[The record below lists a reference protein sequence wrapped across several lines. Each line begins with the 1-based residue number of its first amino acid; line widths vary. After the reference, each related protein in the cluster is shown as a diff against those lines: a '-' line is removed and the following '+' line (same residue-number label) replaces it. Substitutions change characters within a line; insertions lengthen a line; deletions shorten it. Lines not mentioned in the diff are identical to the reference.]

1 MWKNVFDIPLMYN
14 PMVEN
19 EGKMLYLKPFVNTDK
34 VKIKDLAF
42 ECKNGFL
49 KDKYVQYI
57 VF

>member
-1 MWKNVFDIPLMYN
+1 MYN
-14 PMVEN
+14 PIVDN
-19 EGKMLYLKPFVNTDK
+19 ERKMLYLKPFVNTDK